1 MKAAYKSPASVA
13 LRLNTEGMM
22 AISRNIGGNTGGGD
36 KRIDGDTQVLSGEGN
51 GSSTVIWNNADN

>member
-13 LRLNTEGMM
+13 LRLSTEGMM

-51 GSSTVIWNNADN
+51 GSSTVIWKSTDN